1 VVKGTKKMKLS
12 KEIAVA
18 IAVTCILFFS
28 SEAAPQ
34 QQEWLSYYPAV
45 SRLQGKL
52 IKVTMYGKP
61 TYGESPERDEKVAVP
76 ILILQTPVRVRPKTT
91 SSMNNDS
98 LTNVSFVQLIFSAET
113 GDYSKYLD
121 MNIVVE
127 GTLAKG
133 RKGEHFTDLV
143 MTVTVVNPTEK
154 PVY

>member
-1 VVKGTKKMKLS
+1 VKGTKKMKLS